1 MTANALSTLD
11 LPLFYDRLE
20 DFFRP
25 WSSAENIFASMV
37 QKREGYELYLPLPG
51 VKKENIK
58 IGINGNVLTITVG
71 YLKEEDKDG
80 SYTCPDCHKSYF
92 NHSFDLDEK
101 IDKDKIEM
109 QYEDHI
115 LKLVMP
121 FKDPVIP
128 YDESM

>member
-25 WSSAENIFASMV
+25 WSSKENIFASMV
-37 QKREGYELYLPLPG
+37 QKEDGYELYLPLPG

-58 IGINGNVLTITVG
+58 IDTNNNVLSITVG
-71 YLKEEDKDG
+71 YLHKKDG
-80 SYTCPDCHKSYF
+80 EGESYTCPGCHKSYF

-115 LKLVMP
+115 LKLIMP
-121 FKDPVIP
+121 FKKIQ
-128 YDESM
+128 